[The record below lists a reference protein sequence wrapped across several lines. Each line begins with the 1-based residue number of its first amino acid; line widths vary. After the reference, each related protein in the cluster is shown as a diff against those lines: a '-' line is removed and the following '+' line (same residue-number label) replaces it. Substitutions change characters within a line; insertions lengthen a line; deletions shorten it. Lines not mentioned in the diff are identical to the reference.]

1 MNKTRFYGYT
11 FFGMHTLA
19 RLNVK
24 LLDFQVSDLRAEFP
38 NMLMTDVG
46 KYGHRIEFCML
57 SSEVY
62 DFKMRLAN
70 MLIDKKI
77 LDLNAK
83 RIKAKSN
90 LEFATE
96 W

>member
-24 LLDFQVSDLRAEFP
+24 LLDFQVKDLRAEFP
-38 NMLMTDVG
+38 TMLLTDVG
-46 KYGHRIEFCML
+46 RYGHRIEFCML
-57 SSEVY
+57 NHEVFS
-62 DFKMRLAN
+62 FKMRLAN

-77 LDLNAK
+77 YDLNQK
-83 RIKAKSN
+83 RIPNPPS
-90 LEFATE
+90 EMVTI

>member
-1 MNKTRFYGYT
+1 MNKRTFYGYT

-24 LLDFQVSDLRAEFP
+24 LLDFQVKDLIAEFP
-38 NMLMTDVG
+38 NMSMTDVG
-46 KYGHRIEFCML
+46 RYGYRIEFCML
-57 SSEVY
+57 NHEVFS
-62 DFKMRLAN
+62 FKMRLAN

-77 LDLNAK
+77 YDLNQK
-83 RIKAKSN
+83 RIPNPPS
-90 LEFATE
+90 EMDTI